1 MGERELTLGMDA
13 ERADLRAARQGDS
26 EAALRVFERHRRM
39 IRAVVL
45 CYCRPHEVDDVLQD
59 VFLLAMRGFEGQRE
73 DGGVGP
79 WFAGIARRAA
89 MSTRRRIARR
99 WGVLMRLA
107 ERTRVTGG
115 SGEGPGAGK
124 LDAAEVLEA
133 IQRLP
138 EEYRGVLVMRLVE
151 QFTGP
156 QIAAWTGRSHA
167 AVRVALHRG
176 MTLLRRELGWS
187 EEQ

>member
-1 MGERELTLGMDA
+1 MRIDEERE
-13 ERADLRAARQGDS
+13 DLRAARRGDA

-45 CYCRPHEVDDVLQD
+45 CHCRPHEVDDVLQD
-59 VFLLAMRGFEGQRE
+59 VFVLAMRGFGAQR
-73 DGGVGP
+73 DDSGVGP

-89 MSTRRRIARR
+89 MSVRRRIARR
-99 WGVLMRLA
+99 WGVLVRRA
-107 ERTRVTGG
+107 ESLR
-115 SGEGPGAGK
+115 SEGAGTARQGAGDV
-124 LDAAEVLEA
+124 DASDVLEA

-176 MTLLRRELGWS
+176 MALLRRELGWS
-187 EEQ
+187 EER